1 MSKRDYYEVL
11 GVDRG
16 ANGEALKKA
25 FRRLA
30 MKHHPDRNPDNAE
43 AQEHFKEAKEAYE
56 VLGDAQ
62 KRAAYDRHGHAAF
75 ANGGGAGAGGGG
87 PGFADVGDLFGD
99 LFGDIFGGGGGGRG
113 RPRRGSDLRFVLE
126 MELEE
131 AVNGVDRE
139 INIPTLVGCVHCAGS
154 GSSSGRTETC
164 GTCAGHGRVRVQNG
178 IFSVQQACPNCGGS
192 GQAIADPCEECEG
205 QGRTETERALNV
217 KIPGGVDSGDRIR
230 LSGEGE
236 AGPSGA
242 PSGDLY
248 VEVRVRDHE
257 IFKREGDDLYCDIPI
272 RMTTAALGG
281 ELTVPTLGGSA
292 VLKIP
297 AETQSGKVFRMRS
310 KGVQSVR
317 SHRTGD
323 LLCRVSV
330 ETPVK
335 LSKKQKELMAELEA
349 TFTGSETAGTHS
361 PQSQGWLDGVKS
373 FFERMTS

>member
-16 ANGEALKKA
+16 ASGEALKKA

-75 ANGGGAGAGGGG
+75 ASGGGPGSGG

-99 LFGDIFGGGGGGRG
+99 LFGDIFGGGRG

-126 MELEE
+126 MALEE
-131 AVNGVDRE
+131 AVIGVDRE
-139 INIPTLVGCVHCAGS
+139 IHIPTLVRCVHCAGS
-154 GSSSGRTETC
+154 GSTSGRTQSC

-192 GQAIADPCEECEG
+192 GQTIADPCEECAG

-310 KGVQSVR
+310 KGIQSVR

-335 LSKKQKELMAELEA
+335 LSKQQKELMAELEA

-361 PQSQGWLDGVKS
+361 PQSQGWLDRAKS